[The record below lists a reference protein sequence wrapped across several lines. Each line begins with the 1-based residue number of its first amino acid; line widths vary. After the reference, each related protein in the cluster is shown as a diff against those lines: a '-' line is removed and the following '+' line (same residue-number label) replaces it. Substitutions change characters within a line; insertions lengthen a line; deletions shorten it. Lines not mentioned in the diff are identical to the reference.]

1 MGSKILIAIIR
12 GYQFTISPF
21 LGDRCRFYP
30 SCSAYAIEA
39 VEKHGFFRG
48 TLLSLKRI
56 SRCHP
61 LCEGGFDPVPDRLPN
76 HKA

>member
-48 TLLSLKRI
+48 TLLLLKRI

-61 LCEGGFDPVPDRLPN
+61 LCEGGFDPVPDRLSN